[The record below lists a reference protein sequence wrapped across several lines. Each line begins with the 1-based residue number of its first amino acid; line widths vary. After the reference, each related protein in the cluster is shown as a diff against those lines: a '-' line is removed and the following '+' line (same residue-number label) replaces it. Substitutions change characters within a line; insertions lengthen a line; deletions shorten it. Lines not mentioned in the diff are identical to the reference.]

1 MNGMLTITISQLRQ
15 NAAAAINTVVAL
27 QKPTIILQRSL
38 PTAVLVDAHYFQA
51 LEEAVLDTG
60 DAREATLA
68 KTEERNSFR
77 NYIKKRWGSL
87 DS

>member
-1 MNGMLTITISQLRQ
+1 MNGMQTITISELRQ
-15 NAAAAINTVVAL
+15 NAAAAINAVIAL

-38 PTAVLVDAHYFQA
+38 STAVLVDIRYFQA
-51 LEEAVLDTG
+51 LEEAVLDTS

-77 NYIKKRWGSL
+77 WYIKKRWGSL